1 MTKVAEISIICV
13 WRVINVQILG
23 GIVFRRALVHKNGY
37 LTNQAVLL
45 KVFLVVKGVRKHL
58 LLNI

>member
-1 MTKVAEISIICV
+1 MESNKCADFGWDCF
-13 WRVINVQILG
+13 QKG
-23 GIVFRRALVHKNGY
+23 GPLVHKNGY

-45 KVFLVVKGVRKHL
+45 KVFLVVKGVLKHL